1 MIPKFR
7 AKDERGNWH
16 VGLLTFMFGQ
26 YAIVNEADENTV
38 SLIDK
43 ETIGQFIGLKDKNG
57 VEIFEGDI
65 VQYRDG
71 EYSYLGIVK
80 RDCYQF
86 FIDGI
91 EPDDNYD
98 FIDVSNTFDG
108 TSSLEILGNIHENPE
123 LLEVAE

>member
-7 AKDERGNWH
+7 ARDQRGNWH
-16 VGLLTFMFGQ
+16 IGLLTFMFGQ
-26 YAIVNEADENTV
+26 YAIVNEIDENTV
-38 SLIDK
+38 YLIDK
-43 ETIGQFIGLKDKNG
+43 ETIGQSIGLKDKNG
-57 VEIFEGDI
+57 VDIFEGDI
-65 VQYRDG
+65 VQFRDG
-71 EYSYLGIVK
+71 EESLLGIVK

-108 TSSLEILGNIHENPE
+108 TSSLEIIGNIHENPE
-123 LLEVAE
+123 LLEGTE

>member
-1 MIPKFR
+1 MIPKYR
-7 AKDERGNWH
+7 ARDERGNWH

-26 YAIVNEADENTV
+26 YAIVNESDESTV
-38 SLIDK
+38 YLIDK
-43 ETIGQFIGLKDKNG
+43 ETIGQSIGLRDKNG

-108 TSSLEILGNIHENPE
+108 TSS
-123 LLEVAE
+123 

>member
-1 MIPKFR
+1 MK
-7 AKDERGNWH
+7 
-16 VGLLTFMFGQ
+16 
-26 YAIVNEADENTV
+26 VNQIDFEKKTVWLEADNGDHENRHTLTREFKDV
-38 SLIDK
+38 ILMQS
-43 ETIGQFIGLKDKNG
+43 TGLKDKNG